1 MDELRLTDDG
11 SHTLYSGK
19 FRQTYHSRFGA
30 MEESRHV
37 FLQGV
42 RLEQL
47 MAREETVHILEIGF
61 GTGLNF
67 WLSARLFLAGRGR
80 LAYRAVEAELLPAAT
95 FSRLNHARLLGL
107 EEPFAA
113 FLQWRSGTGTGE
125 SLFRHGNVSLSLYH
139 GDARQAAYPEE
150 SYHAIYLDAFSP
162 DRNPELW
169 SASFLSLLYR
179 SLKPGGILATYSSR
193 RSVRETLTARGF
205 SVEKRPGP
213 RGKREILS
221 AFKP

>member
-1 MDELRLTDDG
+1 MDELRLTYDG

-67 WLSARLFLAGRGR
+67 WLTAGLFLAGRGR
-80 LAYRAVEAELLPAAT
+80 LVYRAVEAELLPAET
-95 FSRLNHARLLGL
+95 FSRLNHARLLEL

-113 FLQWRSGTGTGE
+113 FLQWRAGIGTGE
-125 SLFRHGNVSLSLYH
+125 SLFRHDNVSLSLYL
-139 GDARQAAYPEE
+139 GDARQAAYPENH
-150 SYHAIYLDAFSP
+150 YHAVYLDAFSP

-169 SASFLSLLYR
+169 SETFLNLLYR

-193 RSVRETLTARGF
+193 RSVREALTVCGF

-221 AFKP
+221 ALKP